1 LFVVCKIQLKKS
13 KVFSFSLIQ
22 ICVKL
27 NYRIIVHFFGL
38 LLLFNGG
45 FMLISALVSFI
56 YKDGVTLNLVFSG
69 VLVLVLGVISMLSSL
84 KHRKE
89 MNRREGYVV
98 VAFGWI
104 IMTLSGTI
112 PYLFTGAIPSFTNA
126 FFETMSGYTTTGA
139 SILNDIEAMP
149 KGILFWRSLTH
160 WIGGMGIIVLA
171 IAILPL
177 LGIGGMELFA
187 AEAPGP
193 SADKL
198 HPRITDTAKRL
209 WLIYFGYTAAET
221 ILLQVAGM
229 SFFDAINHALCTL
242 STGGFSTKNASVAY
256 WNGQPIIQYIIIVFM
271 FLAGT
276 NFVLSYFAFTGKVQK
291 IIKDEEFKLYFKFII
306 VFTVIA
312 ALIIYFKADVSAS
325 SIAHPM
331 VWGEAESAF
340 RHGSFQVISVIT
352 TTGFVTADYTMWTP
366 FLVVLFFG
374 LMFLGGSA
382 GSTSGGVKVMRHLI
396 LIKNGFLEFKRTLH
410 PNAVLPVRYNNKAIS
425 GEIVFNILG
434 FFILYMLS
442 FIIGGLGFSM
452 MGIEFESAIG
462 LAASSLGNVGP
473 ALGDFG
479 PVNNYS
485 NLPSIGKWW
494 CSFLMLIGRLELFTV
509 LILLTPFFWRN
520 R

>member
-1 LFVVCKIQLKKS
+1 M
-13 KVFSFSLIQ
+13 
-22 ICVKL
+22 KL
-27 NYRIIVHFFGL
+27 NYKIIFHFFGL

-45 FMLISALVSFI
+45 FMLLSALVSLL
-56 YKDGVTLNLVFSG
+56 YKDGVTYQLFFSG
-69 VLVLVLGVISMLSSL
+69 IFTLIAGLLAMVFTRRH
-84 KHRKE
+84 KKE
-89 MNRREGYVV
+89 MNKREGYIVV
-98 VAFGWI
+98 SFGWI
-104 IMTLSGTI
+104 IMALSGTL
-112 PYLFTGAIPSFTNA
+112 PYVLTGSIPSFTNA
-126 FFETMSGYTTTGA
+126 FFETMSGFTTTGA
-139 SILNDIEAMP
+139 SILNDIEAVP
-149 KGILFWRSLTH
+149 KGVLFWRSLTH

-177 LGIGGMELFA
+177 LGIGGMQLFA

-221 ILLQVAGM
+221 LLLSVAGM
-229 SFFDAINHALCTL
+229 SFFDAINHSLCTL
-242 STGGFSTKNASVAY
+242 STGGFSTKNASIAH

-276 NFVLSYFAFTGKVQK
+276 NFVLSYFAFKGKVQK
-291 IIKDEEFKLYFKFII
+291 IINDEEFKLYFKFIAI
-306 VFTVIA
+306 FTIIA
-312 ALIIYFKADVSAS
+312 AIIIYFRADVSAS
-325 SIAHPM
+325 SIEHPM

-340 RHGSFQVISVIT
+340 RHALFQVLAIVT

-366 FLVVLFFG
+366 LLVVFFFG
-374 LMFLGGSA
+374 IMFLGGSA
-382 GSTSGGVKVMRHLI
+382 GSTSGGVKVVRHLI

-410 PNAVLPVRYNNKAIS
+410 PNAILPVRYNKRAIS
-425 GEIVFNILG
+425 GDIVFNILG

-442 FIIGGLGFSM
+442 FIIGALGFSM
-452 MGIEFESAIG
+452 FEIDFKSSIG

-473 ALGDFG
+473 ALGEFG

-485 NLPSIGKWW
+485 ALPPLAQWW
-494 CSFLMLIGRLELFTV
+494 ASFLMLIGRLELFTV
-509 LILLTPFFWRN
+509 LILFTPFFWRN